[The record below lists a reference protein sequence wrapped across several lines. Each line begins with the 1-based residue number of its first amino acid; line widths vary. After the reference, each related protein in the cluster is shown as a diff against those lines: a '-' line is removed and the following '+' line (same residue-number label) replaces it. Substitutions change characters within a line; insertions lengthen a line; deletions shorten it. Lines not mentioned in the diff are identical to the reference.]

1 MRQENKLENMGE
13 NTFRN
18 DYCQKHRA
26 EKQKRAQ
33 KVIFPRP
40 LYFESKYPAADNE
53 KGVMFQ
59 DFCHSPFSSM
69 KTLNPNIIF
78 FLIISVL

>member
-33 KVIFPRP
+33 KVIFHRP
-40 LYFESKYPAADNE
+40 LSLRESTTADNDN
-53 KGVMFQ
+53 GVMFQ
-59 DFCHSPFSSM
+59 DFCRSPFSSM
-69 KTLNPNIIF
+69 KTINPNIII
-78 FLIISVL
+78 L